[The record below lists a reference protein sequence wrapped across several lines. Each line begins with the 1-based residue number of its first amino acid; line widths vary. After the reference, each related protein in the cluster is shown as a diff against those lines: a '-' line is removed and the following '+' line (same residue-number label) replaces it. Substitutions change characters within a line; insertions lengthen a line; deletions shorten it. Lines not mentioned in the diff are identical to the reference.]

1 MYKQPKHPNNQY
13 VVIEWSDMRT
23 HNQNSVESFQII
35 LYNVQSPP
43 FGDGDIKIQYKIFNN
58 TSSGNYTGYPPM
70 HGGYAT
76 IGIEN
81 HMSDDGL
88 QYTFNNSYAS
98 AANELD
104 DELR

>member
-1 MYKQPKHPNNQY
+1 
-13 VVIEWSDMRT
+13 
-23 HNQNSVESFQII
+23 
-35 LYNVQSPP
+35 
-43 FGDGDIKIQYKIFNN
+43 
-58 TSSGNYTGYPPM
+58 M

-104 DELR
+104 DETAIFITTHTVIPLPAPHLVYTPDNFDFTLCKSFLAALTSPLFISAI